1 MDGENSLYKAKSQ
14 NNIETE
20 RLLIR
25 AVKLAEEGKMQFKDW
40 NQPELLRRSGKYRTF
55 LHY

>member
-20 RLLIR
+20 RLLVR